1 MPESPSQDMSMTCI
15 HTNECK
21 AMKIDLPHADVAR
34 LINQAEYHNHLI
46 NGKKIE
52 LWWYS
57 IPYQHG

>member
-34 LINQAEYHNHLI
+34 LINQAEYHNLI

-52 LWWYS
+52 LWWY
-57 IPYQHG
+57 QHG